1 LVSGGAS
8 GQGEAFR
15 PSPAQNRENH
25 GSYRSLPQT
34 ETAASRKAPIAS
46 LNEDLAREYQ
56 GIISSVIYLQV
67 LKNAAYMNF
76 AAELENHAQEE
87 VSHALMIAKQNDY
100 LGECRRSN
108 RSKSALRKNAEEILR
123 FDLENETETIRNYR
137 QRLRQFESLG
147 EFALAERVCEIL
159 MQEQEHHN

>member
-1 LVSGGAS
+1 
-8 GQGEAFR
+8 
-15 PSPAQNRENH
+15 
-25 GSYRSLPQT
+25 
-34 ETAASRKAPIAS
+34 
-46 LNEDLAREYQ
+46 
-56 GIISSVIYLQV
+56 
-67 LKNAAYMNF
+67 MNF

-87 VSHALMIAKQNDY
+87 VSHALMIAKQIDY